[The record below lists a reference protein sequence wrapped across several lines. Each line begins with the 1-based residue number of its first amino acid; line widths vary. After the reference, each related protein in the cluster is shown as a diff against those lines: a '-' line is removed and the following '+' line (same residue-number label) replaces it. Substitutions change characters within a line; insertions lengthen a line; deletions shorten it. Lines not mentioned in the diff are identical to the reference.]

1 LRSRID
7 EKQRELLAAILAV
20 VALAA
25 VFGILLGSV
34 GGGSA
39 SAAYYYYNPGS
50 GPVVLTL
57 APASSSNTVGTS
69 HTVTATVTQDS
80 SPIQSVIVR
89 FSVSGAVSTSG
100 SCTSDAN
107 GECGFSYAGPT
118 FPGSD
123 VISAF
128 ADTNGNGKLDSDE
141 STASATKTWV
151 APASTPGKASGDGQ
165 ITIVTDV
172 VSFGFS
178 AKSSGTAFSGSCAV
192 IDHATKAK
200 ISCGDVTAFSETG
213 NKATFYGHANHNGAA
228 TQYVISVADNGSP
241 GDGADT
247 FAITTA
253 DGYSASGT
261 LTSGNIQVR

>member
-1 LRSRID
+1 VVV
-7 EKQRELLAAILAV
+7 AILTV
-20 VALAA
+20 VAVAA

-57 APASSSNTVGTS
+57 APASATNTVGTS
-69 HTVTATVTQDS
+69 HTVTATVTQDGS
-80 SPIQSVIVR
+80 MIESVIVR

-100 SCTSDAN
+100 SCTTNSSGA
-107 GECGFSYAGPT
+107 CGFTYAGPT

-128 ADTNGNGKLDSDE
+128 ADTNGNGTRDSDE

-151 APASTPGKASGDGQ
+151 APPSTAGKASGDGE
-165 ITIVTDV
+165 ISV

-178 AKSSGTAFSGSCAV
+178 AKSSGTAFSGNCAV
-192 IDHATKAK
+192 IDHATKSK
-200 ISCGDVTAFSETG
+200 VSCLDVTAFSEAG
-213 NKATFYGHANHNGAA
+213 SKATFYGHASNNGAA
-228 TQYVISVADNGSP
+228 TQYVITVVDNGNP
-241 GDGADT
+241 GAGADT
-247 FAITTA
+247 FAIKTA

-261 LTSGNIQVR
+261 LTSGNLQVR

>member
-1 LRSRID
+1 LQSRND
-7 EKQRELLAAILAV
+7 EKQRELIVAILGVVAV
-20 VALAA
+20 VAI
-25 VFGILLGSV
+25 FGILLGSV

-57 APASSSNTVGTS
+57 APASSTNTVGTS
-69 HTVTATVTQDS
+69 HTVTATVTQDG
-80 SPIQSVIVR
+80 SPIESVIVR

-100 SCTSDAN
+100 SCTSDSN
-107 GECGFSYAGPT
+107 GKCGFTYAGPT

-123 VISAF
+123 LISAF
-128 ADTNGNGKLDSDE
+128 ADTNGNGTLGSDE

-151 APASTPGKASGDGQ
+151 APPSTAGKASGDGA
-165 ITIVTDV
+165 VTV

-178 AKSSGTAFSGSCAV
+178 AKSSGTAFSGNCAV

-200 ISCGDVTAFSETG
+200 VSCLDVTAFSETG
-213 NKATFYGHANHNGAA
+213 NKATFYGHASDNGAA
-228 TQYVISVADNGSP
+228 TQYVITIVDNGNP
-241 GDGADT
+241 GAGADT
-247 FAITTA
+247 FAIKTA
-253 DGYSASGT
+253 DGFAASGT